1 VVSPLEPRRS
11 LRNVVVLCVLCTLC
25 VLCAT
30 ECRDQPKP
38 ATHEVVVWH
47 EVGSWAGRGNKQTE
61 SFTSDTAGFRVRWKT
76 SNETAPGAGT
86 LKVIFRSGDSG
97 REIIQAVDAR
107 GVGSD
112 EEIVAAERP
121 RWYYLT
127 IDSAGVD
134 WTVSVDERINAQRVS
149 R

>member
-1 VVSPLEPRRS
+1 MARPC
-11 LRNVVVLCVLCTLC
+11 LRTLCVLCVLCTLC

-30 ECRDQPKP
+30 SCRSRTP
-38 ATHEVVVWH
+38 ARSEEVTVWH

-76 SNETAPGAGT
+76 TNEAAPGAGT

-97 REIIQAVDAR
+97 REIIQAVDVR

-127 IDSAGVD
+127 IDSDGVD
-134 WTVSVDERINAQRVS
+134 WTVSVDERIDAQRVS

>member
-1 VVSPLEPRRS
+1 
-11 LRNVVVLCVLCTLC
+11 VVLCVLCTLC

-30 ECRDQPKP
+30 ACRDRPKP

-47 EVGSWAGRGNKQTE
+47 EVGSWSGRGNKQTE

-76 SNETAPGAGT
+76 TNETAPGAGT

-97 REIIQAVDAR
+97 REIIQAVDVR

-134 WTVSVDERINAQRVS
+134 WTVSVDERIDAQRVG